1 MDKIFIGENK
11 QEVVKVVK
19 RKKKMLTKTKPVV
32 KEQNQKPEINPA
44 TNKKKILVVDDHPVT
59 RRGLAKIIDQE
70 KDLEIIAEA
79 ENSAE
84 ALSAIK
90 RLKPDL
96 VIADISLK
104 DSSGLELTKTI
115 KKLYPTLPVLI
126 QSMHEETMYSERAFQ
141 AGAMGYVMK
150 DAPTEEL
157 MTAIRKVLAGQVYT
171 SEKMATRLVNKII
184 HGKAEPGTSPI
195 DNLSDRELEVFN
207 LLGKGYGTS
216 QIADKLKLS
225 IKTVETYR
233 MHLKEKLALSNASE
247 LRQYAI
253 QWLASRIE

>member
-1 MDKIFIGENK
+1 
-11 QEVVKVVK
+11 VVK
-19 RKKKMLTKTKPVV
+19 RKIQMLTKTKPVRR
-32 KEQNQKPEINPA
+32 EQIPKPEIKPEA
-44 TNKKKILVVDDHPVT
+44 HKKKILVVDDHPVT

-70 KDLEIIAEA
+70 SDLEIIAEA
-79 ENSAE
+79 DDSVQ
-84 ALSAIK
+84 ALEAIK

-115 KKLYPTLPVLI
+115 KKQYPFLPVLI
-126 QSMHEETMYSERAFQ
+126 QSMHEETMYSERALQ

-150 DAPTEEL
+150 DAPTEDL
-157 MTAIRKVLAGQVYT
+157 MTAIRKVLVGQVYT

-184 HGKAEPGTSPI
+184 HGKAGSCASPI
-195 DNLSDRELEVFN
+195 DSLSDRELEVFN
-207 LLGKGYGTS
+207 LLGKGFGTS
-216 QIADKLKLS
+216 QIAEKLKLS

-233 MHLKEKLALSNASE
+233 AHLKEKLALTDASE

-253 QWLASRIE
+253 QWLASRNE

>member
-1 MDKIFIGENK
+1 MVKI
-11 QEVVKVVK
+11 K
-19 RKKKMLTKTKPVV
+19 RKRKMLTKTKSVT
-32 KEQNQKPEINPA
+32 KEQIPKPEIKPE

-70 KDLEIIAEA
+70 SDLVIVAEA
-79 ENSAE
+79 EDSVQ
-84 ALSAIK
+84 ALDAIK

-115 KKLYPTLPVLI
+115 KKLYPALPVLI
-126 QSMHEETMYSERAFQ
+126 QSMHEETMYSERSLQ
-141 AGAMGYVMK
+141 AGAMGYIMK
-150 DAPTEEL
+150 DAPTEDL

-171 SEKMATRLVNKII
+171 SEKMAAKLVDKII
-184 HGKAEPGTSPI
+184 HGKAGASASPI
-195 DNLSDRELEVFN
+195 DSLSDRELEVFN
-207 LLGKGYGTS
+207 LLGKGLGTS
-216 QIADKLKLS
+216 QIAEKLKLS

-233 MHLKEKLALSNASE
+233 AHLKEKLALTDANE

-253 QWLASRIE
+253 QWLASRNE